1 MGFTII
7 LTSWVAPKM
16 SSNIFQQTTVCLDRR
31 FMAQLLFLPS
41 NWDLTYLQ
49 HQKPTSEDI
58 EVEETPGPAA
68 CGWFSFE

>member
-1 MGFTII
+1 
-7 LTSWVAPKM
+7 
-16 SSNIFQQTTVCLDRR
+16 
-31 FMAQLLFLPS
+31 MAQHLFLPS